1 MNCFIL
7 QCICSGLGGNKL
19 EGPVPEALLLKYRDG
34 TLVLRLAYNFLD
46 FIVVLISRYL
56 SEHAK
61 WLEKVSVHLFISFCE
76 SYFNC
81 ISKGNSV
88 YQNHSSFNNLLLHL
102 TKYASLGEN
111 LDLCQ
116 SLPCQKKKNKELV
129 IPLVATSAVAVVL
142 LIFIA
147 LSIYKRKKRGMSF
160 FILGKILF

>member
-147 LSIYKRKKRGMSF
+147 LCIYKSKKRGMPF